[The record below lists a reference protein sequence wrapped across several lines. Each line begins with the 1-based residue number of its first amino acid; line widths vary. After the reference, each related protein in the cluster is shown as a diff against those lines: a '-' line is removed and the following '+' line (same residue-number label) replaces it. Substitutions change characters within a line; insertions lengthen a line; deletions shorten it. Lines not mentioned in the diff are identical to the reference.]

1 MSVSD
6 LCDQFSKTLRVPIE
20 PEKYNDALDEI
31 FNNKEETV
39 SSETLERKETVITRA
54 YQDHQA
60 LRKHLAK
67 LIKNN
72 ISFSLS
78 LFETFNTSSIQVLIG
93 VFNDRNDTI
102 PLLKEIDYQIQHC
115 NDEKYHFLLSCVL
128 QLLNSFEYEFTDL
141 KWLIRSLCLR
151 FNNDEIRS
159 MGLVIFCQL
168 DAKFHGDFEA
178 TLLSFI
184 DGLIIEADA
193 ELGDDPL
200 ILIINIL
207 TELYPAFTTLCSS
220 IILGNDLDKMLQ
232 QRAINRG
239 KDAPFLKSLFKLLII
254 SCIDETVRN
263 NIATNYLSI
272 IENAMQNPSF
282 AIYCALI
289 LIKTWSFS
297 KLTNVTIHDLTTI
310 LVDTFL
316 NNIDKLESDELSFSI
331 EGLAYLSLKTSV
343 KLILRHHNFFIPKVI
358 EFAKENKFQ
367 DQNLYGILTILANLG
382 TPPND
387 TNQSGKNSLRALES
401 YASLQNPNSINDE
414 DIKDDLSSIKKFN
427 QVYILKTELL
437 AHLKNKISELS
448 QGSQEQIIRII
459 YNITRDIENISKCV
473 QQGYTVI
480 VLEFLIS
487 TSKTKKM
494 SNLMIRVLALRSLT
508 KILIHTDPKL
518 IFNKF
523 SSLNTLPYLFEMLPS
538 SDLSIQNQTHLLNE
552 DYLTTTDQYEALL
565 ALTNLASSPYTD
577 GEDMCKVIGGNNKY
591 WNILEIMMLDEN
603 PILQRADLELIS
615 NLMTHPLSIA
625 VKFFNFENKQS
636 KRNFD
641 ILVKL
646 LLLDDIKSQRAVAA
660 IFATI
665 ANMVPFV
672 TQELL
677 KQQSLIKN
685 AVTALKEQANDV
697 ELVRRLLMLFYALFE
712 LAPEQNSQS
721 FSDFNKIIKL
731 PEIDQLGQGLSLL
744 LNQYQ
749 QQINNNNREMSIHGG
764 ESSNPTTEDIEIIK
778 ILLQKIN
785 KQYS

>member
-1 MSVSD
+1 
-6 LCDQFSKTLRVPIE
+6 
-20 PEKYNDALDEI
+20 
-31 FNNKEETV
+31 
-39 SSETLERKETVITRA
+39 
-54 YQDHQA
+54 
-60 LRKHLAK
+60 
-67 LIKNN
+67 
-72 ISFSLS
+72 
-78 LFETFNTSSIQVLIG
+78 
-93 VFNDRNDTI
+93 
-102 PLLKEIDYQIQHC
+102 
-115 NDEKYHFLLSCVL
+115 
-128 QLLNSFEYEFTDL
+128 
-141 KWLIRSLCLR
+141 
-151 FNNDEIRS
+151 
-159 MGLVIFCQL
+159 
-168 DAKFHGDFEA
+168 
-178 TLLSFI
+178 
-184 DGLIIEADA
+184 
-193 ELGDDPL
+193 
-200 ILIINIL
+200 
-207 TELYPAFTTLCSS
+207 
-220 IILGNDLDKMLQ
+220 
-232 QRAINRG
+232 
-239 KDAPFLKSLFKLLII
+239 
-254 SCIDETVRN
+254 
-263 NIATNYLSI
+263 
-272 IENAMQNPSF
+272 
-282 AIYCALI
+282 
-289 LIKTWSFS
+289 
-297 KLTNVTIHDLTTI
+297 
-310 LVDTFL
+310 
-316 NNIDKLESDELSFSI
+316 
-331 EGLAYLSLKTSV
+331 
-343 KLILRHHNFFIPKVI
+343 
-358 EFAKENKFQ
+358 
-367 DQNLYGILTILANLG
+367 
-382 TPPND
+382 
-387 TNQSGKNSLRALES
+387 
-401 YASLQNPNSINDE
+401 
-414 DIKDDLSSIKKFN
+414 
-427 QVYILKTELL
+427 
-437 AHLKNKISELS
+437 
-448 QGSQEQIIRII
+448 
-459 YNITRDIENISKCV
+459 
-473 QQGYTVI
+473 
-480 VLEFLIS
+480 
-487 TSKTKKM
+487 M

-538 SDLSIQNQTHLLNE
+538 SDLSIQNETHLLNE

-591 WNILEIMMLDEN
+591 WNILEIMMLYEN

-749 QQINNNNREMSIHGG
+749 QQINNNNNKMSIHGG